1 MTHRRKIY
9 TSTLALAI
17 ILVVVFFTSDVRAT
31 PYIAYAHE
39 LPFEDFKSQSE
50 THSFRLGYISNGMY
64 IEAGPMTGGHGMEM
78 GYKVKKGNWTFKTK
92 YEGEETSQR
101 DYFKSKIET
110 EVIYKFGN

>member
-1 MTHRRKIY
+1 MNK
-9 TSTLALAI
+9 TLIHFNVTLFLFTLLAG
-17 ILVVVFFTSDVRAT
+17 LAPKAEAT

-50 THSFRLGYISNGMY
+50 THSLRLGYISNGMY

-78 GYKVKKGNWTFKTK
+78 GYKTTKGKWTFKTK
-92 YEGEETSQR
+92 YEGEETSQS

-110 EVIYKFGN
+110 EIIYKFGN